1 MKYAESI
8 LNAFPNREL
17 TTGADDFVP
26 WIQRQKWDPNID
38 DIFEMLVET

>member
-1 MKYAESI
+1 MKYAEYF
-8 LNAFPNREL
+8 LNAFRNREL

-26 WIQRQKWDPNID
+26 WIQRQYWDPKND